1 MVPTVM
7 VPFAGCEVITMEF
20 GLIDAEPATSFDA
33 RLTVDE
39 PLLDTVM
46 LSAVAVGGV
55 GAAVTVT
62 WTLTGLDVK
71 PLISLI
77 V

>member
-7 VPFAGCEVITMEF
+7 VPLAGCEVITIEF
-20 GLIDAEPATSFDA
+20 GLIEAEPATSFDE
-33 RLTVDE
+33 RFTVDE
-39 PLLDTVM
+39 PLLATEK

-55 GAAVTVT
+55 GAAVTVI
-62 WTLTGLDVK
+62 WTLAGVEVK
-71 PLISLI
+71 PLMSLI